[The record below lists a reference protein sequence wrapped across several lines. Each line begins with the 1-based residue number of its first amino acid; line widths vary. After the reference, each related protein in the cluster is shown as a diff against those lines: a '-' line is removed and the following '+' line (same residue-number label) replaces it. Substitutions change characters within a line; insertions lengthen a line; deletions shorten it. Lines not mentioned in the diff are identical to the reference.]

1 MRFTMQLAEV
11 TTPVAPGPIDA
22 NAVARLG
29 DAFEATY
36 ASLYGKDAGFREAGM
51 QIITYRM
58 RARARLP
65 IRPELPHF
73 EHGSKRATP
82 RSRRRAF
89 LDVRRGWQDIAVYD
103 YRDLGRDDRLIGPAV
118 VETPTTTVAL
128 PEGCAATLDHAWQYG
143 HPLFGH
149 RLKRRLHNAAHSR
162 FRLGE
167 ICIPGALQR

>member
-11 TTPVAPGPIDA
+11 TTPVEPGPIDA
-22 NAVARLG
+22 NAVTRLG
-29 DAFEATY
+29 QAFEAAY

-65 IRPELPHF
+65 IHPELPHL
-73 EHGSKRATP
+73 EHGGQRAKP

-89 LDVRRGWQDIAVYD
+89 LDVRRGWQDTAVYD
-103 YRDLGRDDRLIGPAV
+103 YRDLSRDDRLVGPAV

-128 PEGCAATLDHAWQYG
+128 PEGRTATLD
-143 HPLFGH
+143 
-149 RLKRRLHNAAHSR
+149 
-162 FRLGE
+162 RLGNMV
-167 ICIPGALQR
+167 IRYADVV